1 MKNLLAKYILL
12 NKKNIVF
19 GVLATVFYS
28 FISLDEQ
35 KFYLGALLMCPSLL
49 FTFVVGKMCYMEDS
63 DATQQFLLSLPITKR
78 DLVFE
83 KNIVSY
89 LCIVIG
95 MAIAIFMKFL
105 ADIIM
110 KREFGWNIN
119 LIIIFIVLS
128 ILYNTIYIFLNYKF
142 DYSKVQFTSFILV
155 GIMVVVIKFGNDII
169 NTIYASEFWM
179 FACIGIVTMALNYL
193 VLRKTASL

>member
-1 MKNLLAKYILL
+1 MKNLLTKYILL
-12 NKKNIVF
+12 NKKNIMF

-28 FISLDEQ
+28 FISFDEQ
-35 KFYLGALLMCPSLL
+35 GFYPVALLMCPSLL

-78 DLVFE
+78 DLVYE

-95 MAIAIFMKFL
+95 MAIANFMKFL

-169 NTIYASEFWM
+169 NTIYASGFWM
-179 FACIGIVTMALNYL
+179 FACIGIVTIALNYL

>member
-1 MKNLLAKYILL
+1 MKNLLTKYILL
-12 NKKNIVF
+12 NKKNIMF

-28 FISLDEQ
+28 ISSFDEQ
-35 KFYLGALLMCPSLL
+35 RFYLVALLMCPFLL

-89 LCIVIG
+89 ICIVIG
-95 MAIAIFMKFL
+95 MATANFMKFL

-119 LIIIFIVLS
+119 LIIIFIVFS
-128 ILYNTIYIFLNYKF
+128 ILYNTIYIFLNYKY

-169 NTIYASEFWM
+169 NTIYTSGFWM